1 MFKSTF
7 HVLIM
12 IEINPWPRATTFR
25 GLWSVSKYEV
35 ISLLQNVHKIM
46 QDTFYLPRT
55 AWAKLAIKNH
65 MWEMNSVYQYIF
77 LFLDQFKSNWF
88 SNLQY
93 TSECIYL
100 ILTYNKHLL
109 DIQNSR
115 KHFFRNSILNKYWI
129 KSCFLPLSTYIA
141 SLICINDC
149 CLFGRHT
156 PYVRDEQ
163 NVAPGRNVLILG
175 TVVAH
180 SGARSGWGRQPQWG

>member
-1 MFKSTF
+1 MFTKFLGPHELTRGQKSYVGNEF
-7 HVLIM
+7 
-12 IEINPWPRATTFR
+12 
-25 GLWSVSKYEV
+25 GVS
-35 ISLLQNVHKIM
+35 IHI
-46 QDTFYLPRT
+46 
-55 AWAKLAIKNH
+55 
-65 MWEMNSVYQYIF
+65 
-77 LFLDQFKSNWF
+77 LFLDQVDSNWF

-93 TSECIYL
+93 TSECICL

-180 SGARSGWGRQPQWG
+180 SGARSGWGSTGPGWGKTGPGGWEAAQSWLGQPKQ